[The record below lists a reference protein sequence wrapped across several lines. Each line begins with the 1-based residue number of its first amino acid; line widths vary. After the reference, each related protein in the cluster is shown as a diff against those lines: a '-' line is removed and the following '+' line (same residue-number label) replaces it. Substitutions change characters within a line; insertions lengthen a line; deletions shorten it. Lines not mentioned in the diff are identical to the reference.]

1 MLENDAL
8 GMTTLK
14 IAKSLNHRWKSFEQ
28 HPKTTWGLSIL
39 ALFLICSLAFL
50 WNLGNTGL
58 VDETEPLF
66 AEAARQMVLTGDWIT
81 PYFNGET
88 RFDKPPL
95 VYWLMAAGYQV
106 FGVNE
111 WAVRFPSALAAIV
124 LTAGCF
130 LTLRYFGF
138 FPSNLTADSRQKNRQ
153 LWLSAWM
160 GGAIVVFNPETLVW
174 ARQGVSDM
182 LLSGCVGT
190 ALFCFFW
197 GYTEEGKKTTETAE
211 EFSISKFFLDFSLP
225 NKWYLTFYIFLGLAV
240 LAKGPVGVVLPGLIL
255 ISFSL
260 YLGNFKSVLRETKPL
275 LGAIIF
281 AIIAAPWYV
290 LVILRNGQNYI
301 NSFFGYH
308 NFERFTNVV
317 NGHDAPWYFYFIVVL
332 IGFMPWSIYLPL
344 TFLRSRFWQRSFW
357 CQQPRDHQLGLF
369 AFFWFA
375 CIFIFFSI
383 SVTKLP
389 SYVLPLMPAASILVA
404 LLAGE
409 LIQQQTLAINEAKPI
424 NNKGILITAG
434 FNIFFLILFGIVC
447 IVSPQFIGSDPAV
460 INLPEIVEKSGLH
473 LRAGFIW
480 ILTAALLAWI
490 LRHPSQWRWLMGV
503 NLAGF
508 IAFFIFLVNPAIFL
522 LDEVRQLPL
531 RQLSHHISQVEK
543 PQEELWMIGF
553 RKPSVVYYS
562 ERSVYFYTVLD
573 FFKGIVEGQPIYHL
587 FDSIQNRPNLS
598 TIMIVS
604 RPKDIKR
611 LGLQSQDYQTL
622 EQKGRY
628 LLIRVEKQ
636 TLLDRVLNLP

>member
-1 MLENDAL
+1 MENDTL

-14 IAKSLNHRWKSFEQ
+14 IAKSLTQSWKSFEQ
-28 HPKTTWGLSIL
+28 HPKTTWGFSIL
-39 ALFLICSLAFL
+39 GLFLICSIAFL

-66 AEAARQMVLTGDWIT
+66 AEAARQMVRTGDWIT

-95 VYWLMAAGYQV
+95 VYWLMAIGYQV

-111 WAVRFPSALAAIV
+111 WAVRLPSALAAITLSV
-124 LTAGCF
+124 GCF

-138 FPSNLTADSRQKNRQ
+138 FPSNLIADSQQKTRQ
-153 LWLSAWM
+153 LWLSAWI
-160 GGAIVVFNPETLVW
+160 GGAIATLNPETLIW

-182 LLSGCVGT
+182 LLSGCMGT

-197 GYTEEGKKTTETAE
+197 GYVEEGRNTTK
-211 EFSISKFFLDFSLP
+211 SIKNLSIFQLFLDFSLP
-225 NKWYLTFYIFLGLAV
+225 NKWYLAFYILLGLAV
-240 LAKGPVGVVLPGLIL
+240 LTKGPVGLVLPGFIL
-255 ISFSL
+255 ISFVF
-260 YLGNFKSVLRETKPL
+260 YLGNFRQILREIKPII
-275 LGAIIF
+275 GGIIF
-281 AIIAAPWYV
+281 TIIALPWYI
-290 LVILRNGQNYI
+290 LVILRNGQTYI
-301 NSFFGYH
+301 DSFFGYH

-344 TFLRSRFWQRSFW
+344 AIFRCQFWQRSFW
-357 CQQPRDHQLGLF
+357 RQQPRDHQLGLF

-404 LLAGE
+404 LLSSE
-409 LIQQQTLAINEAKPI
+409 FILQQTSAYPETKPL
-424 NNKGILITAG
+424 KKRGILITGG
-434 FNIFFLILFGIVC
+434 FNLFFLVLLGIVC
-447 IVSPQFIGSDPAV
+447 IFSPQLIGSDPAV
-460 INLPEIVEKSGLH
+460 INLPEVIEQSGLH
-473 LRAGFIW
+473 LRAGIIW
-480 ILTAALLAWI
+480 IITAVLIAWI
-490 LRHPSQWRWLMGV
+490 LRYPSQWHWLIGA

-508 IAFFIFLVNPAIFL
+508 IAFFVFIVNPAIFL
-522 LDEVRQLPL
+522 IDQVRQLPL
-531 RQLSHHISQVEK
+531 KQLSQQVSQVEK

-562 ERSVYFYTVLD
+562 DRPAYFYTVLD
-573 FFKGIVEGQPIYHL
+573 FFKGIVEDQPIYHL
-587 FDSIQNRPNLS
+587 FDSIQNRPNPS
-598 TIMIVS
+598 TIMIIS

-611 LGLQSQDYQTL
+611 LGLQSQDYQIID
-622 EQKGRY
+622 QKGRY
-628 LLIRVEKQ
+628 LFIRVEKKI
-636 TLLDRVLNLP
+636 LLDRVLNLS